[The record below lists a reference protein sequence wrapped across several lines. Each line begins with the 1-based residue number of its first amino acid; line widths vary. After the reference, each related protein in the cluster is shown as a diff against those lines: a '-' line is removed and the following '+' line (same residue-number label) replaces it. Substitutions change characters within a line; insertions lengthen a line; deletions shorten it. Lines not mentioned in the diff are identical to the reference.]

1 MNLLEQCRKWDE
13 NDEFQ
18 KIVDTLE
25 AMPAGERTPEMDSE
39 LARAYNSLAQT
50 ENREL
55 FEKAIALLKP
65 HEEYFKGD
73 HCWNYRMGYSY
84 YYMDQEGLAL
94 RYFEQALEA
103 RPGDKDTQ
111 ELIDDCRRR
120 LALPRF
126 EKNFRERTE
135 EAWAAFSQIEVELRE
150 IIDND
155 KLRER
160 GKEIMEKCGKALE
173 LAITAPSF
181 ELGFNGVKY
190 ELILSAEGSRSGLF
204 PLVYFRRH
212 APASVLEH
220 WNILVGRRS
229 EGDFSL
235 RIGDIEVRAE
245 DVQVWTEPIED
256 DRVALTLFC
265 EKLLPILH
273 TDENK
278 VWWLLSTLIDQ
289 MLGEVN
295 AIALIGK
302 LDVAEHPKERESF
315 ALCTLRMTLQ
325 DMGYRFWDDAQDYLE
340 NSYIA
345 YELKPLKDPEA
356 DWRLDVYTGSS
367 RLPILINEYINAES
381 GVMDEYHKDGITAG
395 FLCYPVDGFE
405 GENRAEQLLKFR
417 DALKE
422 AIQEYA
428 GDDAVTFLGGATGLY
443 YGYLDFIAW
452 DLPIILDTARDFF
465 AETDLTWGG
474 FHVFRRNLGAVRLWE
489 QEKEPEVNPETGS
502 LLSKQD
508 IETLDSFDDG
518 VSGYFG
524 QMLGWLD
531 DFIKQGV
538 QERKFTQHQAQQNLQ
553 IALWY
558 SFACNNLDEYRFYYK
573 AAQWMKHS
581 EKNAKGCSMWYYR
594 YSVALM
600 YCGQLEEA
608 LNYAEKGI
616 QEEPDYP
623 WIWLQAGKLR
633 SHFGDKVGALDA
645 VAHGL
650 DLEPGDYEFLTLKKE
665 IEEGAPLEQ
674 MEYHWINPDAD
685 QNLQQ
690 GLDEDADDKQR
701 SISCITVNK
710 EGLEGFWEIF
720 GPKPEQYMPNAPFT
734 QFPYTVNDHTVELV
748 FQMTEG
754 GMSKLHKAWLK
765 QLKAWLQDEL
775 WLERKHPDGRPACL
789 DAALVGL
796 DYRIGL
802 LYKLTETD
810 EYFQIFLNPDGTE
823 VDDAFWSSA
832 ESNEPELYTDDEMS
846 AIEQHINRTFG
857 EFDYVFHELVSPDIH
872 VDICMVPPAEERNY
886 CTLVTMGMGAHLM
899 NVPEELS
906 DYRLERAELAIAL
919 PPEWKLDK
927 ESMNDER
934 WYWPVRLL
942 KDMARL
948 PILSDTW
955 LGWGHTM
962 DNQKPFSEDTGLCAA
977 ILVGLQ
983 NVKDDCCFCPLP
995 DGSEVNFYQVIPLY
1009 RQELEYKLEH
1019 DAGALIEQMED
1030 VDFVVYPNR
1039 PNSMDSSK

>member
-748 FQMTEG
+748 FQMNEG

>member
-190 ELILSAEGSRSGLF
+190 ELILSAEGSQSGLF

-538 QERKFTQHQAQQNLQ
+538 QERKFTQHQAQQDLQ

-623 WIWLQAGKLR
+623 WICLPPANF

-674 MEYHWINPDAD
+674 MEYHWINPDA
-685 QNLQQ
+685 
-690 GLDEDADDKQR
+690 E
-701 SISCITVNK
+701 
-710 EGLEGFWEIF
+710 
-720 GPKPEQYMPNAPFT
+720 
-734 QFPYTVNDHTVELV
+734 
-748 FQMTEG
+748 
-754 GMSKLHKAWLK
+754 SKS
-765 QLKAWLQDEL
+765 
-775 WLERKHPDGRPACL
+775 PA
-789 DAALVGL
+789 
-796 DYRIGL
+796 RIG
-802 LYKLTETD
+802 
-810 EYFQIFLNPDGTE
+810 
-823 VDDAFWSSA
+823 
-832 ESNEPELYTDDEMS
+832 
-846 AIEQHINRTFG
+846 
-857 EFDYVFHELVSPDIH
+857 
-872 VDICMVPPAEERNY
+872 
-886 CTLVTMGMGAHLM
+886 
-899 NVPEELS
+899 
-906 DYRLERAELAIAL
+906 
-919 PPEWKLDK
+919 
-927 ESMNDER
+927 
-934 WYWPVRLL
+934 
-942 KDMARL
+942 
-948 PILSDTW
+948 
-955 LGWGHTM
+955 
-962 DNQKPFSEDTGLCAA
+962 
-977 ILVGLQ
+977 
-983 NVKDDCCFCPLP
+983 
-995 DGSEVNFYQVIPLY
+995 
-1009 RQELEYKLEH
+1009 
-1019 DAGALIEQMED
+1019 
-1030 VDFVVYPNR
+1030 
-1039 PNSMDSSK
+1039 

>member
-538 QERKFTQHQAQQNLQ
+538 QERKFTQHQAQQDLQ

-748 FQMTEG
+748 FQMNEG

-846 AIEQHINRTFG
+846 AIEQHINRAFG

>member
-302 LDVAEHPKERESF
+302 LDVA
-315 ALCTLRMTLQ
+315 
-325 DMGYRFWDDAQDYLE
+325 
-340 NSYIA
+340 
-345 YELKPLKDPEA
+345 
-356 DWRLDVYTGSS
+356 
-367 RLPILINEYINAES
+367 
-381 GVMDEYHKDGITAG
+381 
-395 FLCYPVDGFE
+395 
-405 GENRAEQLLKFR
+405 
-417 DALKE
+417 
-422 AIQEYA
+422 
-428 GDDAVTFLGGATGLY
+428 
-443 YGYLDFIAW
+443 
-452 DLPIILDTARDFF
+452 
-465 AETDLTWGG
+465 
-474 FHVFRRNLGAVRLWE
+474 
-489 QEKEPEVNPETGS
+489 
-502 LLSKQD
+502 
-508 IETLDSFDDG
+508 
-518 VSGYFG
+518 
-524 QMLGWLD
+524 
-531 DFIKQGV
+531 
-538 QERKFTQHQAQQNLQ
+538 
-553 IALWY
+553 
-558 SFACNNLDEYRFYYK
+558 
-573 AAQWMKHS
+573 
-581 EKNAKGCSMWYYR
+581 
-594 YSVALM
+594 
-600 YCGQLEEA
+600 
-608 LNYAEKGI
+608 
-616 QEEPDYP
+616 
-623 WIWLQAGKLR
+623 
-633 SHFGDKVGALDA
+633 
-645 VAHGL
+645 
-650 DLEPGDYEFLTLKKE
+650 
-665 IEEGAPLEQ
+665 
-674 MEYHWINPDAD
+674 
-685 QNLQQ
+685 
-690 GLDEDADDKQR
+690 
-701 SISCITVNK
+701 
-710 EGLEGFWEIF
+710 
-720 GPKPEQYMPNAPFT
+720 
-734 QFPYTVNDHTVELV
+734 
-748 FQMTEG
+748 
-754 GMSKLHKAWLK
+754 
-765 QLKAWLQDEL
+765 
-775 WLERKHPDGRPACL
+775 
-789 DAALVGL
+789 
-796 DYRIGL
+796 
-802 LYKLTETD
+802 
-810 EYFQIFLNPDGTE
+810 
-823 VDDAFWSSA
+823 
-832 ESNEPELYTDDEMS
+832 
-846 AIEQHINRTFG
+846 
-857 EFDYVFHELVSPDIH
+857 
-872 VDICMVPPAEERNY
+872 
-886 CTLVTMGMGAHLM
+886 
-899 NVPEELS
+899 
-906 DYRLERAELAIAL
+906 
-919 PPEWKLDK
+919 
-927 ESMNDER
+927 
-934 WYWPVRLL
+934 
-942 KDMARL
+942 
-948 PILSDTW
+948 
-955 LGWGHTM
+955 
-962 DNQKPFSEDTGLCAA
+962 
-977 ILVGLQ
+977 
-983 NVKDDCCFCPLP
+983 
-995 DGSEVNFYQVIPLY
+995 
-1009 RQELEYKLEH
+1009 
-1019 DAGALIEQMED
+1019 
-1030 VDFVVYPNR
+1030 
-1039 PNSMDSSK
+1039 

>member
-181 ELGFNGVKY
+181 ELGFDGVKY

-538 QERKFTQHQAQQNLQ
+538 QERKFTQHQAQQDLQ

-623 WIWLQAGKLR
+623 WIWLQVGKLR

-748 FQMTEG
+748 FQMNEG